1 MMQDMQQSQ
10 YFLLIGSA
18 MLDLP
23 KVVDDHVANFFGAM
37 LLRQQVLS
45 ERGRSD
51 FGKMFV
57 LSDCK
62 HLLLGQAAKPN
73 TVFERNHA
81 TRRYP
86 CAACRII
93 NHWRCCGSIKTRFT
107 TSRTI
112 ALLKPSSTAG

>member
-23 KVVDDHVANFFGAM
+23 KVVDDHVANFFGAI

-51 FGKMFV
+51 SGRCSCSAIASTSSSVKPQNPTQSSSVTMLHDATLAQLAE
-57 LSDCK
+57 LS
-62 HLLLGQAAKPN
+62 
-73 TVFERNHA
+73 
-81 TRRYP
+81 
-86 CAACRII
+86 II
-93 NHWRCCGSIKTRFT
+93 GVDVDQ
-107 TSRTI
+107 
-112 ALLKPSSTAG
+112 